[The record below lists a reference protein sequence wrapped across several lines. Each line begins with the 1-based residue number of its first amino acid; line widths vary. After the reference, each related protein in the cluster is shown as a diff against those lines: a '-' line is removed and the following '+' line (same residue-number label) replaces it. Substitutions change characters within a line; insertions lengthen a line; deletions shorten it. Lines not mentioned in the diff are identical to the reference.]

1 MQDRVRSFI
10 AASSLSAF
18 CSSPIIG
25 PSSRATPITWIA
37 AILLSGCNFNSE
49 PPANTEFDR
58 IEQLNDL
65 DGVYQNL
72 GEGGPDTDTTYLTDT
87 IYLSEIIWPGAA
99 GRDHIEI
106 ERIEVRTI
114 DAGSVAVTAFGWDG
128 VVKKQENFFEGEDFT
143 LNDGKIQMG
152 RDVSGI
158 LSAKVGAVGI
168 FSEGV
173 ELGIDKTGHG
183 QYRGTGSYVGTAF
196 VVIPVARGARDDVR
210 FDRLS
215 D

>member
-1 MQDRVRSFI
+1 MQYRVHSFI

-25 PSSRATPITWIA
+25 SSSRATPITWIA
-37 AILLSGCNFNSE
+37 AILLSGCYFTSG
-49 PPANTEFDR
+49 PPANAEFDH

-72 GEGGPDTDTTYLTDT
+72 GEGGPNTDTTYLTDT
-87 IYLSEIIWPGAA
+87 IYLSEIIWPDATS
-99 GRDHIEI
+99 RDHLQI
-106 ERIEVRTI
+106 ERIEVRAI
-114 DAGSVAVTAFGWDG
+114 DAGSVTVTAFGWDG
-128 VVKKQENFFEGEDFT
+128 VVKKQENFVEGEDFT
-143 LNDGKIQMG
+143 LNDGKIQMRG
-152 RDVSGI
+152 DVSGI
-158 LSAKVGAVGI
+158 LSAKVGAVEV

-183 QYRGTGSYVGTAF
+183 IYRGRESYVGTAF
-196 VVIPVARGARDDVR
+196 VVTPVAGGARNDVR
-210 FDRLS
+210 FERLS

>member
-1 MQDRVRSFI
+1 MQYRVYSFI
-10 AASSLSAF
+10 AASSLGVFSPSLNIGPTWRTA
-18 CSSPIIG
+18 PII
-25 PSSRATPITWIA
+25 WIA
-37 AILLSGCNFNSE
+37 AILLSGCYFPSG
-49 PPANTEFDR
+49 PPADMGFDD

-87 IYLSEIIWPGAA
+87 IYLSEIIWPDATS
-99 GRDHIEI
+99 RDHVQI

-128 VVKKQENFFEGEDFT
+128 VVKKQENFVAGEDFT
-143 LNDGKIQMG
+143 LDDGKIQMHA
-152 RDVSGI
+152 DVAGI
-158 LSAKVGAVGI
+158 LSAKVGAVGV

-183 QYRGTGSYVGTAF
+183 KYRGTGSHVGTAF
-196 VVIPVARGARDDVR
+196 VVIPIAGGPRDDIR
-210 FDRLS
+210 FERLS

>member
-1 MQDRVRSFI
+1 MQYRVHSFI

-37 AILLSGCNFNSE
+37 AILLSGCYFTSG
-49 PPANTEFDR
+49 PPANAEFDP

-72 GEGGPDTDTTYLTDT
+72 GEGGPDTATTYLTDT
-87 IYLSEIIWPGAA
+87 IYLSEIIWPDAVVG
-99 GRDHIEI
+99 DHLQI

-128 VVKKQENFFEGEDFT
+128 VVKKQENFVEGVDFT

-158 LSAKVGAVGI
+158 LSAKVGAVAV

-173 ELGIDKTGHG
+173 ELGIDKTSHG
-183 QYRGTGSYVGTAF
+183 KYRGKGSYVGTAF
-196 VVIPVARGARDDVR
+196 VAIPVAGGARDDVR
-210 FDRLS
+210 FERLS